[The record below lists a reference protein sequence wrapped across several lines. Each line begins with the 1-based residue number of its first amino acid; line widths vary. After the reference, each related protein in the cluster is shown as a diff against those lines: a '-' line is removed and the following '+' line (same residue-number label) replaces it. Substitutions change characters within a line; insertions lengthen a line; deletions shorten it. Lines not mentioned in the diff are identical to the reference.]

1 MPDPVDAIYSIQEN
15 LPKTHYGLFCAASA
29 ELLLPLYGKYDREG
43 DRLQL
48 LRNYLDL
55 VWAALTEA
63 PRKRKRILTP
73 KALAD
78 KTVPDVDF
86 DKSDHANLAQSSS
99 ISVVNAWE
107 FINSVDAKCAL
118 CAAEQIELAIE
129 ILSESKDSEAA
140 YVRAITAMRGL
151 SPDEFREQVDALNR
165 KRPNSS
171 ASRRVAETVREF
183 CDSIKEAARSP
194 LAPDQLTVFASQI
207 RLLAANLLAVST

>member
-1 MPDPVDAIYSIQEN
+1 MPGPVDAIYSIQEN
-15 LPKTHYGLFCAASA
+15 LPKTHHGLFCAAAA

-48 LRNYLDL
+48 LRSYLDL

-107 FINSVDAKCAL
+107 FVNSGDPECAL
-118 CAAEQIELAIE
+118 CAAEQIEFAIE
-129 ILSESKDSEAA
+129 FLSDSKEDEAA
-140 YVRAITAMRGL
+140 YSRALIAMRGL
-151 SPDEFREQVDALNR
+151 PVDELRKQIDALNK
-165 KRPNSS
+165 KRPSSS
-171 ASRRVAETVREF
+171 ASRRVAKTVREF
-183 CDSIKEAARSP
+183 CAAMKESARSP

-207 RLLAANLLAVST
+207 HSHAAKLMAVST